1 MPITLFPGRDCSISF
16 RADVADG
23 EATVTEKNT
32 INAEVNSKI
41 LVQVGS
47 KSYYLLVA
55 KTTKITDLANRD
67 NVILH
72 GTSQSETG
80 RYRRVSERR
89 YRLSKALGSRK
100 ARASLFALCLSVALA
115 AGASINAA
123 QHGASSAQACSGLQC
138 VSTPTWILMG
148 LSAVAAIFGWFK
160 DNVI

>member
-1 MPITLFPGRDCSISF
+1 MPITLFPGRACRISF

-23 EATVTEKNT
+23 EAVVTEKNT
-32 INAEVNSKI
+32 IEAEVNSKI

-55 KTTKITDLANRD
+55 KRTEITDLANRD

-72 GTSQSETG
+72 GTIQSETG
-80 RYRRVSERR
+80 RYRRISETR

-100 ARASLFALCLSVALA
+100 ARASLVALFFSVALA
-115 AGASINAA
+115 AWASINAA
-123 QHGASSAQACSGLQC
+123 QHSASSAQACSGLRC
-138 VSTPTWILMG
+138 VSTGTWILIG
-148 LSAVAAIFGWFK
+148 LSAGAAIFGWFK